1 MPVATAPTAALGALP
16 ADSPWGRSAIPI
28 RRAADFTGLR
38 LGRALVGFLAF
49 LIGVTSLA
57 PFRFAALPQA
67 ATLVVLDP
75 ATLALSFAL
84 FVPLGYVLQLTRPRG
99 APVGWG
105 QLLTVGVGLSLSLEA
120 AQLWLPGRTP
130 ALTEALANILGTLAG
145 GWGYHALFRRV
156 RASDAVKQLA
166 LELPLV
172 AVLYLLVPLVALGGL
187 GLVGDHATRG
197 WLLLPLVAAAGAILG
212 GVQAGYMTAHPARR
226 QRPFRVGGAA
236 WLGVGLL
243 PVLLAQP
250 LVAVAAVPVFF
261 AAEGWWHRVITR
273 RVEGPGADLR
283 FEAPTLRVVLPLF
296 LAYLVGAS
304 LWPQEGWQAGWQGS
318 WTAGVALFPA
328 GTEPLASALFRA
340 VERMAAFTLAG
351 YLVAEL
357 AGRRADTLG
366 AVAPAVLG
374 VVGTLVLLTEGARG
388 FLVGAGASAGMAGLL
403 LVAALFGA
411 RLYQLQRDHVRA
423 LIRRSTG

>member
-1 MPVATAPTAALGALP
+1 MPVATAPASAPTAALGALP

-49 LIGVTSLA
+49 LIVVTSLA
-57 PFRFAALPQA
+57 PFRFTALPQA

-75 ATLALSFAL
+75 AMLALSFAL
-84 FVPLGYVLQLTRPRG
+84 FMPLGYVLQLTRPRG

-105 QLLTVGVGLSLSLEA
+105 QLLTVGVGLSLSIEA
-120 AQLWLPGRTP
+120 TQLWLPGRTP
-130 ALTEALANILGTLAG
+130 ALTEALANLLGTLAG
-145 GWGYHALFRRV
+145 GWGYPALVRRV
-156 RASDAVKQLA
+156 RATDAVKQLA

-187 GLVGDHATRG
+187 GIAGPGAARG
-197 WLLLPLVAAAGAILG
+197 WLLLPLVAAGGAILG

-226 QRPFRVGGAA
+226 QRPFRLGGAA
-236 WLGVGLL
+236 WLALGLV
-243 PVLLAQP
+243 PVLPTQP
-250 LVAVAAVPVFF
+250 LVAVAAIPVFF

-296 LAYLVGAS
+296 LAYLLAAS
-304 LWPQEGWQAGWQGS
+304 LWPLAGWQGS

-328 GTEPLASALFRA
+328 GSASLAPALFRA
-340 VERMAAFTLAG
+340 IERVAAFTLAG

-357 AGRRADTLG
+357 AGRRADTLR
-366 AVAPAVLG
+366 AVAPAVRG
-374 VVGTLVLLTEGARG
+374 VVGTLVVLTEGARG
-388 FLVGAGASAGMAGLL
+388 FLAGTGASAGMAGLL

>member
-1 MPVATAPTAALGALP
+1 MPVATAPAAALGAPP

-57 PFRFAALPQA
+57 PFRFTALPQA

-172 AVLYLLVPLVALGGL
+172 AVLYLLVPLVALAGL
-187 GLVGDHATRG
+187 GAVADATTRG

-226 QRPFRVGGAA
+226 RRPFRAGGAV
-236 WLGVGLL
+236 WLALGLL

-250 LVAVAAVPVFF
+250 LVVVAAVPVFF
-261 AAEGWWHRVITR
+261 AAEGWWHRAITR

-296 LAYLVGAS
+296 LTYLVAAS
-304 LWPQEGWQAGWQGS
+304 LWPLAGWQGS
-318 WTAGVALFPA
+318 WTGGVPLFPA
-328 GTEPLASALFRA
+328 AADAFPPALFRTI
-340 VERMAAFTLAG
+340 ERVAAFTLAG

-357 AGRRADTLG
+357 AGRRADTLR

-374 VVGTLVLLTEGARG
+374 VVGTLVVLTEGARG
-388 FLVGAGASAGMAGLL
+388 FLADGGASAGMAGLL

>member
-1 MPVATAPTAALGALP
+1 MPAATATSPGALGALP
-16 ADSPWGRSAIPI
+16 GDTPWGRSAIPI

-38 LGRALVGFLAF
+38 LGRALVGFLTF
-49 LIGVTSLA
+49 LIVVTSLA
-57 PFRFAALPQA
+57 PFRFAALPQVP
-67 ATLVVLDP
+67 TLVVLDP

-105 QLLTVGVGLSLSLEA
+105 QLLTVGVGLSLSIEA
-120 AQLWLPGRTP
+120 TQLWLPGRTP
-130 ALTEALANILGTLAG
+130 ALTEALANLLGTLAG

-156 RASDAVKQLA
+156 RATDAVKQLA

-187 GLVGDHATRG
+187 GIAGQGASRG
-197 WLLLPLVAAAGAILG
+197 WLLLPLVAAGGAILG

-226 QRPFRVGGAA
+226 QRPFRLGGAA
-236 WLGVGLL
+236 WLALGLV
-243 PVLLAQP
+243 PVLPTQP
-250 LVAVAAVPVFF
+250 LVAVAAIPVFF

-296 LAYLVGAS
+296 LVYLVAAS
-304 LWPQEGWQAGWQGS
+304 LWPLAGWQER

-328 GTEPLASALFRA
+328 GSTSLAPALFRA
-340 VERMAAFTLAG
+340 IERVAAFTLAG
-351 YLVAEL
+351 YLVAEM
-357 AGRRADTLG
+357 AGRRADTLR

-374 VVGTLVLLTEGARG
+374 VVGTLVVLTEGARG
-388 FLVGAGASAGMAGLL
+388 FLAGTGASAGLAGLL